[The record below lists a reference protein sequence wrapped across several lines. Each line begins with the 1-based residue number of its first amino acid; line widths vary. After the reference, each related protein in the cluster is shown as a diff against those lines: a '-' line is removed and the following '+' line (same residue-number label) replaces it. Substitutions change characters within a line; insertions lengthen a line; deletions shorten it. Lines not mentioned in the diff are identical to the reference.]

1 MSKIGSKSWEGS
13 SEEQEWR
20 AKYLTQLG
28 MLKIRRKFMEEK
40 FSLLDFSS
48 VESVLEIGC
57 GLGIDGV
64 LIAKYLKSGSRYLGV
79 DIDPSLVEQANTMF
93 KKANLDS
100 IARAETADATTM
112 PLTPNSEDIV
122 MINRVLEH
130 LSDPFLVVQRVFK
143 VLKPGGH
150 FLCIEPDWGT
160 ASFNHPDM
168 ELCVRMN
175 NIPALYTLNWGT
187 AGAKLREW
195 FVKAGFSVEHM
206 DSRSEIFLDFNLADM
221 ALGLHRTA
229 EFAVK
234 LGKATQE
241 EATKWIDGLKQMSKE
256 EYFFGTVTAIVFIG
270 QKPLKT

>member
-1 MSKIGSKSWEGS
+1 MKKIKDSFYLFLKKKYYYLIKGDKMSKIGSKSWEGS

-28 MLKIRRKFMEEK
+28 MLKVRRQFMEEL

-64 LIAKYLKSGSRYLGV
+64 LIAKYLKSGCQYLGV

-93 KKANLDS
+93 KKADLAS

-130 LSDPFLVVQRVFK
+130 LVDPFLVVQRVFE

-150 FLCIEPDWGT
+150 FLCIEPLLSVLQLFHPPLSDT
-160 ASFNHPDM
+160 AH
-168 ELCVRMN
+168 
-175 NIPALYTLNWGT
+175 
-187 AGAKLREW
+187 
-195 FVKAGFSVEHM
+195 
-206 DSRSEIFLDFNLADM
+206 
-221 ALGLHRTA
+221 
-229 EFAVK
+229 
-234 LGKATQE
+234 
-241 EATKWIDGLKQMSKE
+241 
-256 EYFFGTVTAIVFIG
+256 
-270 QKPLKT
+270 

>member
-13 SEEQEWR
+13 PEEQEWR

-28 MLKIRRKFMEEK
+28 MLKLRKQFMEEQ

-64 LIAKYLKSGSRYLGV
+64 LLAKHLKSGCRYLGV
-79 DIDPSLVEQANTMF
+79 DIDPSLVEKANTMF
-93 KKANLDS
+93 KKADLAD

-112 PLTPNSEDIV
+112 PLTPNSEDVV
-122 MINRVLEH
+122 MVNRVLEH
-130 LSDPFLVVQRVFK
+130 LSDPFLVVQRVFE

-160 ASFNHPDM
+160 VSFNHPDL

-175 NIPALYTLNWGT
+175 DIPALYTLNWGM

-195 FVKAGFSVEHM
+195 FVKAGFSIKHIKA
-206 DSRSEIFLDFNLADM
+206 RSEIFLDFNFADQ
-221 ALGLHRTA
+221 LFGFQRTA

-241 EATKWIDGLKQMSKE
+241 EATKWIDGLKQMAKE
-256 EYFFGTVTAIVFIG
+256 GYFFGTSTIIIFIG
-270 QKPLKT
+270 QKPIKT